1 MHRIIR
7 QASEIVLF
15 VVLALV
21 VTGIW
26 VCLWLPPH

>member
-15 VVLALV
+15 VVLDLV
-21 VTGIW
+21 VTGVW

>member
-7 QASEIVLF
+7 KVGEILLF
-15 VVLALV
+15 VLLVLA
-21 VTGIW
+21 VTGVW